1 MSAASLTAA
10 ARRQAQLAFLA
21 NGTEFR
27 LGRAEDCPLPPEQL
41 AAVRGDEP
49 WVRACLDDGLTARV
63 YRVQLD
69 GRDWALKVA
78 RRPCRVQNP
87 DGQTSRSEER
97 RVGKE
102 WVSTCRYRWWP
113 YH

>member
-1 MSAASLTAA
+1 MSTASLTAA

-21 NGTEFR
+21 SGTEFR

-49 WVRACLDDGLTARV
+49 WVRACLDDRLTARV
-63 YRVQLD
+63 YRVQLA

-78 RRPCRVQNP
+78 RRPVVCRTRTVRRAFS
-87 DGQTSRSEER
+87 TSCSAAATLP
-97 RVGKE
+97 G
-102 WVSTCRYRWWP
+102 
-113 YH
+113 